1 MYNLSHLNITIASS
15 LKIYPSLTN
24 SLWIFPMEAIL
35 TILFRYKFLHKM
47 LISLRGSTVVGNNKG
62 P

>member
-1 MYNLSHLNITIASS
+1 MYNLSHLNTTIASS

-35 TILFRYKFLHKM
+35 TILFRYRFLHKM
-47 LISLRGSTVVGNNKG
+47 LISLSSTVVGNNKG